1 METRRRTWFDER
13 GLNDGTRTLP
23 FYAGALHYWRVPRA
37 RWPLCLRAMH
47 DGGFTIVETYVPW
60 RVHQPTPDAPRLDE
74 LPAFLDA
81 AKAAGLAVVLRPGP
95 HVNAELTSFGIPDW
109 VLGEPACQART
120 SRDTPAWFPVPPR
133 AFPIPSYA
141 STAFRDHVRAWYAAV
156 GEVVAPYLGDPV
168 VAVGVDNEAQLFFR
182 TGAYDLDYHP
192 DALTWWREFS
202 GLGDAPRA
210 WDPTDAKRCLEWVTF
225 KDAYIARA
233 LGDFARFLDDAGFAG
248 LARFHNLPPGHHGL
262 YDLRRIQNALGG
274 PVGIDA
280 YTPRTLFP
288 ELRRRALACAGNAS
302 PVPIAF
308 EVGVGFFPWFPPLDA
323 SDDPTR
329 ERDHLLTLL
338 ASGIRGFNIFMAIER
353 DRYYGAAIDQ
363 HGKLEA
369 RWLPPLLAAL
379 AELDWPSLRRAPPI
393 AVIDMRADARFG
405 AASQLLDPMTPVLAD
420 VIGLGPAGAAEL
432 SRDPA
437 AITARRWQA
446 AVCRALELAQ
456 VPYAI
461 VDESAAEEELA
472 RYRAVIAPTGD
483 RIDRAL
489 WTRLRALAE
498 HKRAVVVIGPAS
510 PTRDEYD
517 QPLPE
522 PLPRRMGKLKA
533 ASLDD
538 LAGLAEDLAGL
549 AGDLPDTWQVERPDD
564 VRTSVFCDAS
574 GTPRAIFVLSD
585 APRATT
591 AVLLADRALRDVLS
605 NERFEL
611 RDGRISVPMQP
622 GAVRLLA

>member
-1 METRRRTWFDER
+1 
-13 GLNDGTRTLP
+13 
-23 FYAGALHYWRVPRA
+23 
-37 RWPLCLRAMH
+37 
-47 DGGFTIVETYVPW
+47 
-60 RVHQPTPDAPRLDE
+60 
-74 LPAFLDA
+74 
-81 AKAAGLAVVLRPGP
+81 
-95 HVNAELTSFGIPDW
+95 
-109 VLGEPACQART
+109 
-120 SRDTPAWFPVPPR
+120 
-133 AFPIPSYA
+133 
-141 STAFRDHVRAWYAAV
+141 
-156 GEVVAPYLGDPV
+156 
-168 VAVGVDNEAQLFFR
+168 
-182 TGAYDLDYHP
+182 
-192 DALTWWREFS
+192 
-202 GLGDAPRA
+202 
-210 WDPTDAKRCLEWVTF
+210 
-225 KDAYIARA
+225 
-233 LGDFARFLDDAGFAG
+233 
-248 LARFHNLPPGHHGL
+248 
-262 YDLRRIQNALGG
+262 
-274 PVGIDA
+274 
-280 YTPRTLFP
+280 
-288 ELRRRALACAGNAS
+288 
-302 PVPIAF
+302 
-308 EVGVGFFPWFPPLDA
+308 
-323 SDDPTR
+323 
-329 ERDHLLTLL
+329 
-338 ASGIRGFNIFMAIER
+338 MAIER

-379 AELDWPSLRRAPPI
+379 AELDWPALRRATPI
-393 AVIDMRADARFG
+393 AVIDMRADTRFG
-405 AASQLLDPMTPVLAD
+405 AASQVLDPMTPVLAD

-461 VDESAAEEELA
+461 VDESAPEDELA

-483 RIDRAL
+483 RIDRTL

-498 HKRAVVVIGPAS
+498 HKRAVVVIGPTS

-522 PLPRRMGKLKA
+522 PLPRRMGKLNS

-549 AGDLPDTWQVERPDD
+549 AGELPETWQVERPDD
-564 VRTSVFCDAS
+564 VRTAVFTDGA
-574 GTPRAIFVLSD
+574 GTARAIFVLSD

>member
-1 METRRRTWFDER
+1 LGAFD
-13 GLNDGTRTLP
+13 
-23 FYAGALHYWRVPRA
+23 F
-37 RWPLCLRAMH
+37 
-47 DGGFTIVETYVPW
+47 
-60 RVHQPTPDAPRLDE
+60 
-74 LPAFLDA
+74 
-81 AKAAGLAVVLRPGP
+81 
-95 HVNAELTSFGIPDW
+95 
-109 VLGEPACQART
+109 
-120 SRDTPAWFPVPPR
+120 
-133 AFPIPSYA
+133 
-141 STAFRDHVRAWYAAV
+141 
-156 GEVVAPYLGDPV
+156 
-168 VAVGVDNEAQLFFR
+168 
-182 TGAYDLDYHP
+182 DYHP
-192 DALTWWREFS
+192 DALAWWHEHS
-202 GLGDAPRA
+202 GVDSDPPRA
-210 WDPTDAKRCLEWVTF
+210 WDPANAAQCILWLKH
-225 KDAYIARA
+225 KDEYLARA
-233 LGDFARFLDDAGFAG
+233 LGDFARSLDEVG
-248 LARFHNLPPGHHGL
+248 LGGIARFHNLPPGHHGL
-262 YDLRRIQNALGG
+262 YDLRRIQRALGG

-280 YTPRTLFP
+280 YTPRSLFP

-302 PVPIAF
+302 PLPIAF
-308 EVGVGFFPWFPPLDA
+308 EVGVGFFPWFPPLDLHA
-323 SDDPTR
+323 AAGAHTDDSTR

-369 RWLPPLLAAL
+369 KWLPPLLAAL
-379 AELDWPSLRRAPPI
+379 AELDWPALRRATPI
-393 AVIDMRADARFG
+393 AVIDMRADTRFG
-405 AASQLLDPMTPVLAD
+405 AASQVLDPMTPVLAD

-437 AITARRWQA
+437 AITARRWQTA
-446 AVCRALELAQ
+446 LCRALELAQ

-461 VDESAAEEELA
+461 VDESAAEDELA

-483 RIDRAL
+483 RIDRTL

-498 HKRAVVVIGPAS
+498 HKRAVVVIGPAA

-517 QPLPE
+517 QPLPD

-564 VRTSVFCDAS
+564 VRTAVFTDAS
-574 GTPRAIFVLSD
+574 GTARAIFVLSS